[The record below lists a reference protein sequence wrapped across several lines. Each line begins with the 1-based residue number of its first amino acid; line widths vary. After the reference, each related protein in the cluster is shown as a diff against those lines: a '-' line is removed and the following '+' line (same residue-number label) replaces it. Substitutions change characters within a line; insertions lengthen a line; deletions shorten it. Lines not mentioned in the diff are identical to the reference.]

1 MERRDF
7 LCKGL
12 PGFFFQLSSDFVK
25 EAGFA
30 EKEPKDYFD
39 SYETAYPFLNE
50 VTMEMLYQA
59 AEQEG
64 IDPAGKSKLELAR
77 EVYRHRGVVYH
88 DG

>member
-1 MERRDF
+1 
-7 LCKGL
+7 
-12 PGFFFQLSSDFVK
+12 
-25 EAGFA
+25 
-30 EKEPKDYFD
+30 
-39 SYETAYPFLNE
+39 
-50 VTMEMLYQA
+50 MEMLYQA